1 MTDHWKEK
9 KKKRI
14 QWGVDTLPL
23 ALSARSCTLDND
35 KNTFSSKIEMT
46 KEVKAQCKS
55 VNHSLSMSC

>member
-9 KKKRI
+9 KKK
-14 QWGVDTLPL
+14 DTMWCGY
-23 ALSARSCTLDND
+23 SASCIECKIMHLDND

>member
-1 MTDHWKEK
+1 MWC
-9 KKKRI
+9 
-14 QWGVDTLPL
+14 GY
-23 ALSARSCTLDND
+23 SASCIECKIMHLDND